1 MAETRLIAIAIALL
15 LAAAAALLW
24 HGTIRAKARQLTRAV
39 LERRI
44 HASQASAAATAWRAP
59 VLGPG
64 GEETPASL
72 AARLGGSPW
81 MAAPPTA
88 SKPPPPPRRLL
99 PPLPGRLQGIVS
111 ERAFTYFLGGT
122 ALACLLAAMAG
133 GLGAAF
139 GALLLILSVSTFLL
153 WLRMQ
158 KIHRRL
164 VRQLPEFIDT
174 MVRLITIGNST
185 QAAFQMAI
193 SPTPEPLHGY
203 LDTAGSLVR
212 AGMNLDQALNQVAAQ
227 VRVDEMF
234 LLSSILG
241 LGVRYGG
248 RADLLLERVSNFM
261 RDREQAEHELVAM
274 SAEVRLS
281 AWILGILPT
290 AVGAAIIMI
299 NPDYF
304 LRMWSDAAGRSLL
317 FGSLG
322 LQALGAFMLYRLARI
337 K

>member
-1 MAETRLIAIAIALL
+1 MADPRLIAAIVALL

-24 HGTIRAKARQLTRAV
+24 HGTLRARSRKLTQSV

-44 HASQASAAATAWRAP
+44 HTSRAAAANAAWRAP
-59 VLGPG
+59 VAGPG

-81 MAAPPTA
+81 MAAPA
-88 SKPPPPPRRLL
+88 AAAKPPPPPRRLL
-99 PPLPGRLQGIVS
+99 PPLPGPLQGIVS
-111 ERAFTYFLGGT
+111 ERAFTWFVAGT
-122 ALACLLAAMAG
+122 LLACLLAALAG
-133 GLGAAF
+133 GPAAAL
-139 GALLLILSVSTFLL
+139 GALLLILSASSFLL

-193 SPTPEPLHGY
+193 APTPEPLHGY

-227 VRVDEMF
+227 VRVEEMF